1 MISSSIIRMVVFIC
15 AGLWMEGVAQAA
27 TAQGDEFHLER
38 VPVPGGSELL
48 TVFGRLDGDGK
59 VPLVSVLRDTLGD
72 SSPHNDRLRYIW
84 VLNYSRPNLIQRA
97 ASAIPFFYY
106 RPVSPE
112 KGGNRTPAP
121 VLDLSAPAKG
131 VWKDV
136 FDSAL
141 QMFAFDPASAAIRS
155 STRSYRTNSNDLR
168 KVFTVQGLTLLA
180 RLDASQTD
188 MPVFSPEE
196 MFQLQARLLLAEK
209 KLGNLVA
216 ENRLNQAYRKET
228 SRRDQARGLNWE
240 ILRQRAELSGLY
252 FEPLA
257 LAGDG
262 PSHAMLWVAREDLGK
277 PHRFD
282 GQLLGISDP
291 WKDARLLRWEGYS
304 QRRWFDGDGRLLPA
318 GQTNS
323 LSYDLIPLALYG
335 LDHPRVPLRLID
347 FRDTF
352 SPRGREMRDK
362 AMQDL
367 AIGVLGLSRFA
378 NWYYFA
384 GRAGWDFVSGRF
396 GAAVNRSSRLRSYSQ
411 VRQFLSLDDSFDA
424 KLREEMMRRLNELS
438 TNPLENRLQT
448 EVKLAR
454 TQYNALLA
462 YAQKPD
468 GLARRVER
476 DRRVE
481 LTQSVHGR
489 AAQVAFE
496 VLNIGSLG
504 LYTHRESGGQEL
516 LANVDRQRKALFNA
530 MYLQEVVE
538 SGPKVEVTW
547 SMENVRRSVRAVADQ
562 GIRPDLVAKL
572 FRRTG
577 DDELRM
583 ECINALHK
591 INSPASRAEMERLMG
606 DPDVAPKWR
615 DTFSGLLSSTPPAT
629 GSGGQ

>member
-1 MISSSIIRMVVFIC
+1 MISSSIIRTVVFIC
-15 AGLWMEGVAQAA
+15 AAIWIEAVALAA
-27 TAQGDEFHLER
+27 TAPGDEFQFER

-48 TVFGRLDGDGK
+48 TVFGRLDRDGR

-72 SSPHNDRLRYIW
+72 SSPDNDRLRYIW

-106 RPVSPE
+106 RPASRE
-112 KGGNRTPAP
+112 KGGTRPPAP

-168 KVFTVQGLTLLA
+168 RVFTVQGLTLFA

-196 MFQLQARLLLAEK
+196 MFQVQARLLLAEK

-216 ENRLNQAYRKET
+216 PNRLNQAYRKET
-228 SRRDQARGLNWE
+228 ARRDETRGLNWE

-291 WKDARLLRWEGYS
+291 WKDARLLRWKGYS
-304 QRRWFDGDGRLLPA
+304 QRRWFDGDGRLLPV
-318 GQTNS
+318 GQTNT

-335 LDHPRVPLRLID
+335 LDYPRVPLRLID

-384 GRAGWDFVSGRF
+384 GRAGWDFVTGRW
-396 GAAVNRSSRLRSYSQ
+396 GAAVNRSSRLRSYAQ
-411 VRQFLSLDDSFDA
+411 VRQFLSLDDSLDP
-424 KLREEMMRRLNELS
+424 KLREEMMKRLNELS
-438 TNPLENRLQT
+438 TNPMENRLQT

-454 TQYNALLA
+454 TQYSALLA

-468 GLARRVER
+468 GLARRVEH

-481 LTQSVHGR
+481 LTQSEHGR
-489 AAQVAFE
+489 AAQVAFQ

-504 LYTHRESGGQEL
+504 LYTHRESGGNEL
-516 LANVDRQRKALFNA
+516 LANVGRQRKALFNA
-530 MYLQEVVE
+530 MYLQEVAE
-538 SGPKVEVTW
+538 SGPRVEVTW
-547 SMENVRRSVRAVADQ
+547 SLEEVRRSLRALAAME
-562 GIRPDLVAKL
+562 IRPDLVAEL
-572 FRRTG
+572 FRHTG
-577 DDELRM
+577 DDQMRM

-591 INSPASRAEMERLMG
+591 MDSPDSRVEIERLMR
-606 DPDVAPKWR
+606 DPGIAPRWR
-615 DTFSGLLSSTPPAT
+615 ETFARLLRPEPPAT